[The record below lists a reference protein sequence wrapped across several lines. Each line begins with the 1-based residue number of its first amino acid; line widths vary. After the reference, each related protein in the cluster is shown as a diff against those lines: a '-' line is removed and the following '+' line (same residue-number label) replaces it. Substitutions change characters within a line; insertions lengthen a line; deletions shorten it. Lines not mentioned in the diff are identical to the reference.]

1 MKFKVLNEST
11 YKSGHPKFA
20 RKTYRKIMELDEN
33 TPIEEL
39 DDWAVD
45 YTAVKCNESSD
56 KVRKWLTEADDDDD
70 DITIDA
76 HNKKVAQ
83 EVNAVAQL
91 DEDDSKGVIESVLD
105 ELLEQN
111 KENAELGDK
120 EFLNVLFEGSAG
132 TGKTSRI
139 QAWAKE
145 NGVNLVLKKANEMD
159 EADFAVM
166 TPPSEGETFAK
177 KVRTSE
183 FDVLDKPNSVLF
195 LDEFNRAKP
204 SIRGTLLTFVQDHK
218 IIDPQGEG
226 GVKYFPNFLF
236 TIAAVNPYN
245 PDYDTYQL
253 DTAEETRF
261 RTIKV
266 PNEPKVLLKYLNGKF
281 DKNIAIFKEKGNEAA
296 AKKYEG
302 RKALANK
309 LLKHTE
315 FNFDNEED
323 EERVM
328 SEGNR
333 KALNARTFENL
344 LLNSN
349 GTKEDFL
356 NKWNSWTNNFKKKM
370 AETILKDYVDI
381 DDKANQAIGK
391 GSKSK
396 KEYAKN
402 ISSSSSLK
410 DEFDSILNSISG

>member
-1 MKFKVLNEST
+1 M
-11 YKSGHPKFA
+11 
-20 RKTYRKIMELDEN
+20 
-33 TPIEEL
+33 
-39 DDWAVD
+39 
-45 YTAVKCNESSD
+45 
-56 KVRKWLTEADDDDD
+56 
-70 DITIDA
+70 
-76 HNKKVAQ
+76 
-83 EVNAVAQL
+83 
-91 DEDDSKGVIESVLD
+91 
-105 ELLEQN
+105 
-111 KENAELGDK
+111 
-120 EFLNVLFEGSAG
+120 
-132 TGKTSRI
+132 
-139 QAWAKE
+139 
-145 NGVNLVLKKANEMD
+145 
-159 EADFAVM
+159 
-166 TPPSEGETFAK
+166 
-177 KVRTSE
+177 
-183 FDVLDKPNSVLF
+183 
-195 LDEFNRAKP
+195 
-204 SIRGTLLTFVQDHK
+204 
-218 IIDPQGEG
+218 
-226 GVKYFPNFLF
+226 
-236 TIAAVNPYN
+236 
-245 PDYDTYQL
+245 

-281 DKNIAIFKEKGNEAA
+281 DKNIAIFKEKGNEVA

-309 LLKHTE
+309 LLTHPE

-323 EERVM
+323 EEKVM

-370 AETILKDYVDI
+370 AETILKDYRDI

-391 GSKSK
+391 GSKSR